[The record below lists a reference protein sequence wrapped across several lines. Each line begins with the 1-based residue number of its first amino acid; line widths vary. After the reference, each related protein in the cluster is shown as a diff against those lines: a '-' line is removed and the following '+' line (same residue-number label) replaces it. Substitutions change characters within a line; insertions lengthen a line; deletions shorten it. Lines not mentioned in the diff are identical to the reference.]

1 MSDTLLQVRN
11 LRKYFPVERG
21 LLRRGDEFIRAVDDI
36 SFDVVR
42 GTVLGLIG
50 ESGCGKTTTVK
61 TIMRATPPT
70 SGSIEYTTQDNRSV
84 DLAQLTRKELKPLR
98 KEIQMIFQDPF
109 SSLNPRMTA
118 LDIVAEPL
126 KVLKWRK
133 PDYRRRVEDLMDL
146 VGLDP
151 RFLSRYPHAFSG
163 GQRQRLGIARALASS
178 PSLLFADEPVSALDV
193 SVQAQILNLLL
204 DIQAR
209 MGLTVVIIAHDLGVV
224 RYLCRE
230 VAIMYL
236 GKIVEQGDTREIYTH
251 PRHPYTAGLLA
262 ASPDTDPDTPWAEDL
277 LSGDVPSPIGE
288 RPGCVFASRCAH
300 AEERCHREVPELAP
314 VAGGDRAAT
323 GRAVACWRAD
333 ELRLRG
339 I

>member
-1 MSDTLLQVRN
+1 M
-11 LRKYFPVERG
+11 
-21 LLRRGDEFIRAVDDI
+21 
-36 SFDVVR
+36 
-42 GTVLGLIG
+42 
-50 ESGCGKTTTVK
+50 
-61 TIMRATPPT
+61 
-70 SGSIEYTTQDNRSV
+70 
-84 DLAQLTRKELKPLR
+84 
-98 KEIQMIFQDPF
+98 
-109 SSLNPRMTA
+109 
-118 LDIVAEPL
+118 
-126 KVLKWRK
+126 
-133 PDYRRRVEDLMDL
+133 
-146 VGLDP
+146 GLDP

-224 RYLCRE
+224 RYICRE

-277 LSGDVPSPIGE
+277 LAGDVPSPIGE

-300 AEERCHREVPELAP
+300 AEERCSREVPELAP
-314 VAGGDRAAT
+314 VPARTARGTAARSPAGAPTNCACAASERGSRWT
-323 GRAVACWRAD
+323 APTAPGRPVSDVERIGNRCAPRQRRGWAEVPAPVAPKP
-333 ELRLRG
+333 RG
-339 I
+339 

>member
-1 MSDTLLQVRN
+1 
-11 LRKYFPVERG
+11 
-21 LLRRGDEFIRAVDDI
+21 VDDI
-36 SFDVVR
+36 SFSVVR
-42 GTVLGLIG
+42 GTILGLIG

-61 TIMRATPPT
+61 TIMRAIPPT

-204 DIQAR
+204 DIQTR
-209 MGLTVVIIAHDLGVV
+209 MELTVVIIAHDLGVV
-224 RYLCRE
+224 RYICKE

-277 LSGDVPSPIGE
+277 LTGDVPSPIGE
-288 RPGCVFASRCAH
+288 RPGCVFASRCAY
-300 AEERCHREVPELAP
+300 AEERCSSDAPELAP
-314 VAGGDRAAT
+314 VSGA

-333 ELRLRG
+333 ELHLRG